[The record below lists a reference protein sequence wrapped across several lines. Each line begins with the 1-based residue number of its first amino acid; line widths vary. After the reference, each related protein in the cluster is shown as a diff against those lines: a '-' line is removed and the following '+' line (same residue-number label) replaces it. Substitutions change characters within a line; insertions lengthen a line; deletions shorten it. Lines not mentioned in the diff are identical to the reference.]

1 MEGAAHIFFS
11 PAARR
16 WLQVWMER
24 TGVAIATRQA
34 AVRES
39 YEKARYSNLQ
49 DLREK
54 KGSVKYYELDILVL
68 DNYMTQLLIQNLNH
82 HNAVLILI
90 CCSNDI

>member
-1 MEGAAHIFFS
+1 
-11 PAARR
+11 
-16 WLQVWMER
+16 MER

-54 KGSVKYYELDILVL
+54 KSVKYYELDILVL
-68 DNYMTQLLIQNLNH
+68 DNDMTQLLIQNLNH